1 MNFQKCI
8 ILDFMCMKMKMV
20 NTKIFAAKNFMKATC
35 TQNYSRFYV
44 EGKQEL
50 CPFYM

>member
-1 MNFQKCI
+1 MWLYLHENEADEEK
-8 ILDFMCMKMKMV
+8 
-20 NTKIFAAKNFMKATC
+20 KIFTAKMFMTGTC

-44 EGKQEL
+44 EGHQEL